1 MSSAWEISVTT
12 ALHLLP
18 VILVV
23 LALAAVAVAVGV
35 YVYRD
40 ARSRRMNAGLW
51 ALIAIFAP
59 CFMGLIVYLLVR
71 GNYSDLRCPGCAAP
85 IREEYV
91 VCPNCATKLRAC
103 CPKCGAAVEQSW
115 KVCPMCMEPLPA
127 VQPDIHP
134 AVEKKDISLVKVLAL
149 AIGIPLALIVLLVA
163 AFVSAANIT
172 TASTA
177 IRETEMEDYQAEME
191 AIYANDTI
199 ARRVMEWA
207 ETLEAKSGQA
217 YALRYDREDQNEHYY
232 LLYVPGAQGSNRQN
246 VDIDSSVFGT
256 TVTVELMN
264 TGRSGSFFNMSVT
277 AAETPNLKVV
287 LGGEKLNC
295 QVTEVDYNPTVF
307 YIVPQYDEIEQ
318 GDVAEV
324 FLPERLSVVKLV
336 EHENAGEAVI
346 VDETTML
353 KVLAALDGAPYL
365 ELEHPIYERTVDQS
379 DGFVIVV
386 EYQIHENMVLH
397 DDMLTCFVVEQ
408 EGSYYIIDQRF
419 EKGCFIRQTTAQFYE
434 KLLNLFEVGK

>member
-1 MSSAWEISVTT
+1 MSTAWEINLT
-12 ALHLLP
+12 AALNLLP
-18 VILVV
+18 VILII
-23 LALAAVAVAVGV
+23 LALAAVMIGMGV

-40 ARSRRMNAGLW
+40 AKGRRMNAGLW
-51 ALIAIFAP
+51 SLIAIFAP

-71 GNYSDLRCPGCAAP
+71 SNYSDL
-85 IREEYV
+85 
-91 VCPNCATKLRAC
+91 C
-103 CPKCGAAVEQSW
+103 CPKCGAPTREDFVACPNCATHLRPSCPKCGVAVEQSW

-127 VQPDIHP
+127 VQQDIRP
-134 AVEKKDISLVKVLAL
+134 AVVKKDISLVKVLAL
-149 AIGIPLALIVLLVA
+149 AIGIPLLLIVVLVGA
-163 AFVSAANIT
+163 YGTSAGIST
-172 TASTA
+172 SSTA

-217 YALRYDREDQNEHYY
+217 YALRYDREDRSEHYY

-246 VDIDSSVFGT
+246 VDIDSNIFGT

-264 TGRSGSFFNMSVT
+264 TGKSGSFFNMSVT

-307 YIVPQYDEIEQ
+307 YIVPQYDKIEQ
-318 GDVAEV
+318 GGVAEV

-336 EHENAGEAVI
+336 GHENAGQATI

-353 KVLAALDGAPYL
+353 KVLAALDGASYL
-365 ELEHPIYERTVDQS
+365 DLEHPIYERTGDRS

-386 EYQIHENMVLH
+386 EYQVHENMVLH
-397 DDMLTCFVVEQ
+397 DDMLSCFVMEQ

-419 EKGCFIRQTTAQFYE
+419 ENGCFIRQTTAQFYE
-434 KLLNLFEVGK
+434 QLKNLFEVGK